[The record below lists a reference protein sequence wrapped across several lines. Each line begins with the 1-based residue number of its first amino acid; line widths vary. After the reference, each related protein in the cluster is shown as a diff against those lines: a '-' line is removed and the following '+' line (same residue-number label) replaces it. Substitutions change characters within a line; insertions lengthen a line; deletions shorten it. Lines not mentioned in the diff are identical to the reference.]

1 MQKKTHTMRNDLHFM
16 PWQIAASEGLKQ
28 PCILVA
34 TMRGNE
40 IQTISLHVS
49 GPPPQDTATR

>member
-1 MQKKTHTMRNDLHFM
+1 MQNKAQTLRNDLHFM

-40 IQTISLHVS
+40 IQTISLHVA
-49 GPPPQDTATR
+49 GPAPEDSATR